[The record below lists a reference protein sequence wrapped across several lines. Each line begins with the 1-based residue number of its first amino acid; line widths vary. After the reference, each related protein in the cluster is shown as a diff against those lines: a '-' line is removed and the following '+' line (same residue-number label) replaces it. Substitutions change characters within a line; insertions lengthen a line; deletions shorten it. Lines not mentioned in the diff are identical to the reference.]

1 MKFGIMYANAGPFG
15 LPDHLENLARSA
27 EAAGVESIWTV
38 EHVVVPVGY
47 ESQYP
52 YSESG
57 KLPGGEQVPIPDP
70 LLPLA
75 YAAAVTDKLRLA
87 TGILILPQHH
97 PVYVAKQAAT
107 LDVLSGGRAILGVGI
122 GWLEEEFEV
131 LGIPFKERAARTE
144 EALRAIRT
152 LWKGEPEAFEGQYF
166 RWPPV
171 HSYPKPVQQ
180 PGVPVVV
187 GGHVEGAARRAARCG
202 DGFFP
207 AKSDPETLARLKA
220 ALVDECGKIGR
231 NPEEIELTARL
242 RQRKRAQRSLRARRE
257 GDREALGARPR
268 AILEFVRASMARLRA
283 AGAEPGF
290 WRYEVDAAGAQETAE
305 PPDWSRPGPGHAHRL
320 RAGPAK
326 RLRLLRRR
334 PLRD

>member
-1 MKFGIMYANAGPFG
+1 MKFGIMYANAGPCG

-27 EAAGVESIWTV
+27 EAAGVESIWTE

-52 YSESG
+52 YIESG
-57 KLPGGEQVPIPDP
+57 KLPGPEQVPIPDP

-75 YAAAVTDKLRLA
+75 YAAAVTTKLRLA

-97 PVYVAKQAAT
+97 PVYVAKQVAT
-107 LDVLSGGRAILGVGI
+107 LDVLSRGRAILGVGI

-131 LGIPFKERAARTE
+131 LGVPFKERAARTE

-152 LWKGEPEAFEGQYF
+152 LWKGEPEAFEGQFF

-171 HSYPKPVQQ
+171 HSNPKPVQQ

-207 AKSDPETLARLKA
+207 AKSDPETLARLSA

-231 NPEEIELTARL
+231 DPDEIELTT
-242 RQRKRAQRSLRARRE
+242 
-257 GDREALGARPR
+257 G
-268 AILEFVRASMARLRA
+268 VRASAGWGQADLDTVRRYQDLGVSRLVI
-283 AGAEPGF
+283 GPPGF
-290 WRYEVDAAGAQETAE
+290 DKESVRKGLSELGEKVI
-305 PPDWSRPGPGHAHRL
+305 
-320 RAGPAK
+320 AK
-326 RLRLLRRR
+326 L
-334 PLRD
+334 